1 MLTNLAEMHGF
12 DAAPTDE
19 ATRNSQ
25 RHHHRRTHK
34 PLAFR
39 VTLAIWRVCDLA
51 LALVIAA
58 IALPIIILAATAVR
72 LTSRGPSFYTQM
84 RVGRGGKVFRIYK
97 IRSMVHECESLT
109 GPRWT
114 IPGDPRVTPVGWF
127 LRRTHIDE
135 LPQLW
140 NVLKGEMSLI
150 GPRPERPEFVRELA
164 RNIVD
169 YADRHTVLPGIT
181 GLAQVQLA
189 PDTDLES
196 VRRKLRY
203 DLHYID
209 HAGIGL
215 NLRILVATF
224 LHMLGVSF
232 ARMRTLGLVPG
243 PMVVERSEEAEV
255 HPTAD
260 MAA

>member
-1 MLTNLAEMHGF
+1 MLTNLDEIQDRPASL
-12 DAAPTDE
+12 TDE
-19 ATRNSQ
+19 AAPRVKLYTG
-25 RHHHRRTHK
+25 RHR
-34 PLAFR
+34 LAPTGAGIASA
-39 VTLAIWRVCDLA
+39 VWRVLDVS
-51 LALVIAA
+51 LALVISLFS
-58 IALPIIILAATAVR
+58 LPVIVLAALAVR
-72 LTSRGPSFYTQM
+72 LTSRGPAFYTQT
-84 RVGRGGKVFRIYK
+84 RVGRGGKLFMIYK
-97 IRSMVHECESLT
+97 IRSMIHECESLT

-150 GPRPERPEFVRELA
+150 GPRPERPEFVRELSQA
-164 RNIVD
+164 IAD
-169 YADRHTVLPGIT
+169 YPHRLDVLPGIT

-189 PDTDLES
+189 PDTDVDS

-215 NLRILVATF
+215 NVRILLATV
-224 LHMLGVSF
+224 LHLLGVSF
-232 ARMRTLGLVPG
+232 KRLQRLGLVPG
-243 PMVVERSEEAEV
+243 PDVVEPSENAT
-255 HPTAD
+255 PPAPLKL
-260 MAA
+260 AA